1 VKGEEISP
9 VAEPSA
15 FVSPGREGFHMVSFH
30 KENRLEIEEMGGI
43 K

>member
-1 VKGEEISP
+1 MKEEEISP
-9 VAEPSA
+9 AAEPSA
-15 FVSPGREGFHMVSFH
+15 FVSLGREGFHMVSFH